1 MTKEAKVGLLLGL
14 VFIVAIA
21 VVLRGVHKTG
31 VGGSDETSH
40 LAIKNHVADS
50 SDDESVSP
58 AVKNLQLRPKRTY
71 GNGRY
76 GQSQRV
82 RLPRRGYDS
91 NGRSTSRRNVGD
103 AALTVA
109 RHTQANSGDVRVAG
123 KAAEDD
129 VAGSAKAAGG
139 DIRYEQMLPGRGDSS
154 VDSGAATMGIGTR
167 RSGNS
172 TVTSVK
178 APGSMYVVADGD
190 NLSKIAL
197 AVYGNEAGRKWA
209 NVMRIYQANKGRL
222 ESMDDLWAGQRLVI
236 PVLAGANSYKT
247 APSRIS
253 TAPKVSQAGR
263 VYVVRENDSLWKIAE
278 RELGSGSRYVELAK
292 LNSDVITDENNL
304 WPGVSL
310 RLP

>member
-58 AVKNLQLRPKRTY
+58 AVKNLQLRQKRTY

-82 RLPRRGYDS
+82 RLPRRGFDS

-109 RHTQANSGDVRVAG
+109 RHTQANSGGVSVSV
-123 KAAEDD
+123 AAEGD
-129 VAGSAKAAGG
+129 VAGGAKVVAAD
-139 DIRYEQMLPGRGDSS
+139 DIRYEQMLPGRGDSGA
-154 VDSGAATMGIGTR
+154 DSGAIMGIGIR
-167 RSGNS
+167 HSGNS
-172 TVTSVK
+172 TVTSVR
-178 APGSMYVVADGD
+178 ASGSVYVVADGD

-197 AVYGNEAGRKWA
+197 AVYGSEAGRKWA

-222 ESMDDLWAGQRLVI
+222 KSMDDLWAGQRLVI
-236 PVLAGANSYKT
+236 PVLAQANSDKT
-247 APSRIS
+247 APLRIS
-253 TAPKVSQAGR
+253 IAPKVSQAGR

-278 RELGSGSRYVELAK
+278 RELGSGSRYVEIAK